1 MDNYELYKTFTGHRD
16 SVYCLC
22 PMLDTYVVSGS
33 AERDTSIAIWESVQT
48 SNSRSTAKKN
58 EIVKP
63 IDIL

>member
-1 MDNYELYKTFTGHRD
+1 
-16 SVYCLC
+16 
-22 PMLDTYVVSGS
+22 MLDTYVVSGS